1 MKAILIGLLAA
12 LFFSVTFVLNRLMEL
27 EGGHWVW
34 SASLRFMF
42 MLPILGI
49 FLGTTRK
56 IKPVINHIKRHP
68 IPWFLWSTIGFG
80 LFYAPLTFA
89 TIYGP
94 GWLVAATF
102 QLTIIAGSL
111 LVPFLS
117 QKVKQRIPIQSV
129 FISLI
134 ILAGIFIMQ
143 MEHATTVPMT
153 NVLLCVIP
161 LVISAFA
168 YPLGNRKMMLLVQGE
183 LTTFQR
189 LLGMTIASMP
199 FWIVLAVYGIFVDG
213 LPSGAQVGQTF
224 IVAVSSGIIAT
235 ALFFYAAELV
245 QDDNHKLAGVE
256 ATQSGEVIF
265 ALFGELLLL
274 SAPLPSALS
283 FIGIGLVIFGMLLH
297 SVVSVLGNRK
307 KRLIIKKQQSI

>member
-1 MKAILIGLLAA
+1 
-12 LFFSVTFVLNRLMEL
+12 
-27 EGGHWVW
+27 
-34 SASLRFMF
+34 
-42 MLPILGI
+42 
-49 FLGTTRK
+49 
-56 IKPVINHIKRHP
+56 
-68 IPWFLWSTIGFG
+68 
-80 LFYAPLTFA
+80 
-89 TIYGP
+89 
-94 GWLVAATF
+94 
-102 QLTIIAGSL
+102 
-111 LVPFLS
+111 
-117 QKVKQRIPIQSV
+117 
-129 FISLI
+129 
-134 ILAGIFIMQ
+134 MQ